1 MNNRHLVN
9 NQQVNYPGIQIPL
22 SVQLNYTQVYIEVP
36 LSVEFKHCFHIGD
49 SLLLQTHAHSV
60 NTGVRGKFTVVAK
73 QAISAV
79 VEGLQQEMTEA
90 KSSTKVTVSPIAV

>member
-1 MNNRHLVN
+1 M
-9 NQQVNYPGIQIPL
+9 QAPL
-22 SVQLNYTQVYIEVP
+22 SVQ
-36 LSVEFKHCFHIGD
+36 FKHCLHIGD

-90 KSSTKVTVSPIAV
+90 KSSTKVTVSPIVPSDCLQGRASLAVVYTLKDLSAH

>member
-1 MNNRHLVN
+1 M
-9 NQQVNYPGIQIPL
+9 
-22 SVQLNYTQVYIEVP
+22 YIEVP

-49 SLLLQTHAHSV
+49 SLLLQTHAHSI

-90 KSSTKVTVSPIAV
+90 KSSTKVTVSPIAPSDCLQGKASLAVIYTLGDLSAH